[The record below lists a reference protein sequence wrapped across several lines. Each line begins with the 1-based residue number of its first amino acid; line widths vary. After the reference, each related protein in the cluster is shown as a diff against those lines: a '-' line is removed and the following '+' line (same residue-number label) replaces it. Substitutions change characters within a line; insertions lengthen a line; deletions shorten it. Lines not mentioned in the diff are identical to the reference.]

1 MLEHY
6 GTHLDAPI
14 HFPPGKMTVDEIP
27 ARKLFG
33 PAVVLDAR
41 PEGAKDADYQVP
53 AALVE
58 EWEQRH
64 GLIPEGAIVLLR
76 TGWASRG
83 PHAQRYRNHA
93 AQARLHFPVSSVK
106 P

>member
-41 PEGAKDADYQVP
+41 PEGGKDADYPVP

-58 EWEQRH
+58 EWEKRH
-64 GLIPEGAIVLLR
+64 RLIPEGAIVLLR
-76 TGWASRG
+76 PGWAARSPAGQRDRYQE
-83 PHAQRYRNHA
+83 AQGRVPFTRC
-93 AQARLHFPVSSVK
+93 S
-106 P
+106 